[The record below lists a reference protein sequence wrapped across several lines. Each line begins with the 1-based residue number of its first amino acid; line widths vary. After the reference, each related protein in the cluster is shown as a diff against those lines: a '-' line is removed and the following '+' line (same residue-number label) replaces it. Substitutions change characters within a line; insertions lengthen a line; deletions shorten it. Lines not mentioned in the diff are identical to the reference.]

1 MDTFKISF
9 TARER
14 GMIFWG
20 SFKNG
25 CAWLL
30 RPYRRSGKPVS
41 LGQAW
46 RKPRKHTKELVGTYS
61 DADRRLW
68 LAVSVGFTSLVEIAL
83 AKGGDASKTFQMKN
97 DLGATVTVD
106 LLLLCWMRMAG
117 NRATLRS
124 SLADAGL
131 SVCDPI
137 ARWDL
142 SPDDELETYDQDG
155 SVICEETM
163 DGNAVARLLIPA
175 GADPHRAFNDI
186 RDSFDASVDAGQV
199 LLQSLGAGG
208 DRSLRFESN
217 PSWVAAEHV
226 EEWRAL
232 ARHVHLDE
240 ALPSAQLAE
249 SRVKVRF

>member
-20 SFKNG
+20 SLKNG
-25 CAWLL
+25 CVRLL
-30 RPYRRSGKPVS
+30 RPFRRSSKPVS

-46 RKPRKHTKELVGTYS
+46 HKPRKHTKELVGDYS
-61 DADRRLW
+61 DSDRRLW
-68 LAVSVGFTSLVEIAL
+68 LAVNVGVASVVELALV
-83 AKGGDASKTFQMKN
+83 KGGDASKKFQVKN
-97 DLGATVTVD
+97 DRGAVVTVD
-106 LLLLCWMRMAG
+106 LLLLCWMKMAA

-175 GADPHRAFNDI
+175 GADPYRAFNDI
-186 RDSFDASVDAGQV
+186 RGT
-199 LLQSLGAGG
+199 GG
-208 DRSLRFESN
+208 DRTASLESG
-217 PSWVAAEHV
+217 PRWVAAEHV
-226 EEWRAL
+226 KEWGAL
-232 ARHVHLDE
+232 ARHVHLE
-240 ALPSAQLAE
+240 ETLPSAQLTDPRA
-249 SRVKVRF
+249 KVRF

>member
-20 SFKNG
+20 SLKNG
-25 CAWLL
+25 CVWLL
-30 RPYRRSGKPVS
+30 RPFRRSSKPVS

-46 RKPRKHTKELVGTYS
+46 RKPRKYTKELVGDYS
-61 DADRRLW
+61 DSDRRLW
-68 LAVSVGFTSLVEIAL
+68 LAVNVGVASVVELALV
-83 AKGGDASKTFQMKN
+83 KGGDASKKFQVKN
-97 DLGATVTVD
+97 DRGAVVTVD
-106 LLLLCWMRMAG
+106 LLLLCWMKMAA
-117 NRATLRS
+117 NWATLRS

-175 GADPHRAFNDI
+175 GADPF
-186 RDSFDASVDAGQV
+186 
-199 LLQSLGAGG
+199 
-208 DRSLRFESN
+208 LRLDGK
-217 PSWVAAEHV
+217 WVAAEHV

-232 ARHVHLDE
+232 ARHGQLDE
-240 ALPSAQLAE
+240 ALPSTTTVEPRTRA
-249 SRVKVRF
+249 RF

>member
-20 SFKNG
+20 SLKNG

-30 RPYRRSGKPVS
+30 RPFRRSGKPVN

-106 LLLLCWMRMAG
+106 LLLLCWMKTVG
-117 NRATLRS
+117 KRASLRS
-124 SLADAGL
+124 SLASAGL
-131 SVCDPI
+131 SMCDPI
-137 ARWDL
+137 SRWGI
-142 SPDDELETYDQDG
+142 SPDGEFGASDQEG
-155 SVICEETM
+155 RWFSSHQM
-163 DGNAVARLLIPA
+163 DGNDVARLLIPA
-175 GADPHRAFNDI
+175 GADPYRAFNDI
-186 RDSFDASVDAGQV
+186 RGT
-199 LLQSLGAGG
+199 GG
-208 DRSLRFESN
+208 DRTASLESG
-217 PSWVAAEHV
+217 PRWVAAEHV
-226 EEWRAL
+226 KEWGAL
-232 ARHVHLDE
+232 ARHVHLE
-240 ALPSAQLAE
+240 ETLPSAQLTDPRA
-249 SRVKVRF
+249 KVRF